1 MVFRNVSKFNAHIF
15 GVLKII
21 IMGKFIITQR
31 VNKEYQFNLKAK
43 NGEIILTSEGYVQK
57 ASCQK
62 GIESVKTNSQ
72 DDSRYDRRIAV
83 NEKEYFVLKARNG
96 EIIGKSQLY
105 SSKSGMEN
113 GIESVKLNAPTAEII
128 DETLKN

>member
-1 MVFRNVSKFNAHIF
+1 
-15 GVLKII
+15 
-21 IMGKFIITQR
+21 MGKFIITQR
-31 VNKEYQFNLKAK
+31 VNKEYQFNLKAG

-57 ASCQK
+57 ASCVK
-62 GIESVKTNSQ
+62 RIESVKINSQ
-72 DDSRYDRRIAV
+72 DDTRYDRRVAV
-83 NEKEYFVLKARNG
+83 NGKEYFVLKARNG

-113 GIESVKLNAPTAEII
+113 GIASVKQNALAAEII

>member
-1 MVFRNVSKFNAHIF
+1 
-15 GVLKII
+15 
-21 IMGKFIITQR
+21 MGKFEITQR
-31 VNKEYQFNLKAK
+31 VNKEYQFNLKAG

-62 GIESVKTNSQ
+62 GIESVRINSQ
-72 DDSRYDRRIAV
+72 DSSRYDRRVAV
-83 NEKEYFVLKARNG
+83 NGKDYFVLKARNG

-113 GIESVKLNAPTAEII
+113 GIASVKLNAPTAEII